1 MLTTL
6 SIEELSLKLCLAE
19 DAITAGELLDAWDRM
34 IVIDTMSFGIMRL
47 SPLIHHQTQRFGL
60 SSIHQARLKIL
71 YQYWWIAYQH
81 RTHQLKK
88 VISLFAQQDI
98 PVMALKGVGLAD
110 YYPRRTLRSMADM
123 DLLVAPK
130 DHARALKLL
139 LKNGWAHEYADLERK
154 GAVHRFFGLDPN
166 HGTQLIHP
174 QSDVKLDLHRRL
186 GSYTSNRLTQL
197 AWAQPVQ
204 STATGLLKPA
214 RPIELFM
221 VVLHAV
227 MGDFEDNLNWLVD
240 LAQMSNNLTAQDWQ
254 EAHALAIADKKETL
268 FLAGIN
274 IAASYGIDLPQTITT
289 AAENSPSRGRIP
301 RFSDARPLSA
311 KWLKETI
318 AGRYTVTCHR
328 FPDRP
333 TYRRLAIFSAA
344 TVVLA
349 LVYLV
354 FMAVPKPASQ
364 TSKKDRQ

>member
-19 DAITAGELLDAWDRM
+19 DAVTAGELQDAWDQT

-81 RTHQLKK
+81 RTHQLEK
-88 VISLFAQQDI
+88 VVNLFAQQAI

-110 YYPRRTLRSMADM
+110 YYPQRTLRSMADM
-123 DLLVAPK
+123 DLLVAREH
-130 DHARALKLL
+130 HARALKLL
-139 LKNGWAHEYADLERK
+139 LQNGWAHEYADLKRK
-154 GAVHRFFGLDPN
+154 GTVHRFFGLDPN
-166 HGTQLIHP
+166 HGVQLVHP

-186 GSYTSNRLTQL
+186 GSYTSDRLTQL
-197 AWAQPVQ
+197 AWAQPAH
-204 STATGLLKPA
+204 SAATGLLKPA

-227 MGDFEDNLNWLVD
+227 MGNFEDNLNWLVD
-240 LAQMSNNLTAQDWQ
+240 LAKMSKSLTAQDWQ
-254 EAHALAIADKKETL
+254 EAHELAIAEKKETL

-274 IAASYGIDLPQTITT
+274 IAVNYGIDLPQTITT

-301 RFSDARPLSA
+301 RFSDAKPLSA
-311 KWLKETI
+311 KWIKETI
-318 AGRYTVTCHR
+318 AVRYTVICHR

-333 TYRRLAIFSAA
+333 TYRRIAGFFAA
-344 TVVLA
+344 TVVLT

-354 FMAVPKPASQ
+354 FMAIPKPAPQ
-364 TSKKDRQ
+364 TSKRDR